1 MSIYCRF
8 RHSAI
13 AAGCAI
19 SLSSYA
25 QVSAPTPA
33 PEIVVTGNAFQAKDL
48 SIPVE
53 RISGDALL
61 QRQAS
66 SLGETLSGLPGVS
79 SSYFGS
85 AASRPIIRGL
95 DGDRIRI
102 LSNGAAASDASSLSF
117 DHATTDDPLSME
129 SVEIV
134 RGPASLLYGGSA
146 VGGVVNMFDGRIARQ
161 ALFDAA
167 GGRLGKAQLGLASGN
182 RERSGGALLE
192 TGTDKFA
199 LHVDGFWRK
208 SDATSVPHPV
218 GKIVNTQAQSVGGA
232 MGGSML
238 FDHGYL
244 GASLQQ
250 SRPSYGSPAEVDVTI
265 KMHSTRMRLEGE
277 HRAVSALG
285 GLVQGISGHVVQ
297 HQYQHQELDLG
308 VVGTTFKSKGSD
320 AKLQARLHPLTV
332 ANQSLQTVMG
342 LQRESVRFV
351 ADGTEAFVP
360 KTHTQT
366 SALYALQEMNPTWG
380 KLSFGLRREVAE
392 VESFGSDTVAT
403 FIPAKRTFGATSAA
417 MGSVFKLDNI
427 FKGTS
432 ASIDVSRSS
441 RIPKDYELYADGE
454 HVATSAYERGD
465 QNLAVEKST
474 HLELGLR
481 WQGERRTDRS
491 SLNVFTTHYD
501 NYIYLRDTGGV
512 SAPGGN
518 PIYQFTATT
527 ARFQGWEWHGAKRLA
542 GASAASPRSHDLE
555 ARISRVEATN
565 TATGAAL
572 PRIAPRRVGVDWT
585 MKQNAWT
592 TRLGFDHSA
601 PQNLVAATQPAT
613 AGYTFWNASVNFE
626 HKSTAGRA
634 LWFAKLDNATNKL
647 AYPATSILTQTAPGR
662 VPLPGRSLKLGVQ
675 FSF

>member
-1 MSIYCRF
+1 MSIYCHF

-19 SLSSYA
+19 CLSSYA
-25 QVSAPTPA
+25 QVAEPTPA
-33 PEIVVTGNAFQAKDL
+33 PEIVVTGNAFQSKEL

-53 RISGDALL
+53 RLSGDALL
-61 QRQAS
+61 TRQAS
-66 SLGETLSGLPGVS
+66 TLGETLSGLPGVS
-79 SSYFGS
+79 STYFGS
-85 AASRPIIRGL
+85 VASRPIIRGL

-102 LSNGAAASDASSLSF
+102 LNNGAVTSDASNLSF

-146 VGGVVNMFDGRIARQ
+146 VGGVVNVLDGRIARK
-161 ALFDAA
+161 ALFGAS
-167 GGRLGKAQLGLASGN
+167 GGTLGKVQLGIVSGN

-199 LHVDGFWRK
+199 LHVDGFSRK
-208 SDATSVPHPV
+208 SDATRAPHPV
-218 GKIVNTQAQSVGGA
+218 GRIANTQAQSEGGA
-232 MGGSML
+232 IGGSML

-244 GASLQQ
+244 GASWQL
-250 SRPSYGSPAEVDVTI
+250 SKPNYGSPAEVDVTI

-277 HRAVSALG
+277 HRAINALG
-285 GLVQGISGHVVQ
+285 GLVQGISGHIVQ
-297 HQYQHQELDLG
+297 HQYQHEELDLG
-308 VVGTTFKSKGSD
+308 VVGTTFKSKGND
-320 AKLQARLHPLTV
+320 AKLQARLSPLNV
-332 ANQSLQTVMG
+332 AGQSLQTVVG
-342 LQRESVRFV
+342 VQRESLRFV

-360 KTHTQT
+360 KTNTHTN
-366 SALYALQEMNPTWG
+366 ALYALQEMNPTWG
-380 KLSFGLRREVAE
+380 KLSFGLRREVAQ

-403 FIPAKRTFGATSAA
+403 FIPAKRTFGGTSAA
-417 MGSVFKLDNI
+417 LGSVFKLDSAL
-427 FKGTS
+427 KGAS
-432 ASIDVSRSS
+432 ASIDLSRSS

-454 HVATSAYERGD
+454 HVATAVYERGD

-491 SLNVFTTHYD
+491 SLNIFTTHYD

-518 PIYQFTATT
+518 PIFQFTATT
-527 ARFQGWEWHGAKRLA
+527 ARFQGWEWQGAKRVID
-542 GASAASPRSHDLE
+542 ASAGSPRSHDLE
-555 ARISRVEATN
+555 ARIGSVQATN
-565 TATGAAL
+565 TVTGAAL
-572 PRIAPRRVGVDWT
+572 PRIAPKRIGLDWT
-585 MKQNAWT
+585 TKQNAWT
-592 TRLGFDHSA
+592 TRLGVDYNA
-601 PQNLVAATQPAT
+601 PQNQVAATQPAT
-613 AGYTFWNASVNFE
+613 TGYTFLNASVNFE
-626 HKSTAGRA
+626 QKTGTGRA
-634 LWFAKLDNATNKL
+634 LWFARIDNATNKL
-647 AYPATSILTQTAPGR
+647 AYPASSILTQTAVGR